1 MSSVMTSYPHLAHY
15 VFNLLATSLASPP
28 RATPAHPLSVS
39 SSGESDGSD
48 EEAAPSNEEGPG
60 QEHQTPRKK
69 ATAPAATP
77 GVGSADK
84 ERLVR
89 QIVQLLDK
97 EEEEQ
102 VKDVLRPYLGD
113 LAKVSS
119 ERRKICVLG

>member
-1 MSSVMTSYPHLAHY
+1 
-15 VFNLLATSLASPP
+15 
-28 RATPAHPLSVS
+28 
-39 SSGESDGSD
+39 
-48 EEAAPSNEEGPG
+48 
-60 QEHQTPRKK
+60 
-69 ATAPAATP
+69 
-77 GVGSADK
+77 VGSADK

-119 ERRKICVLG
+119 ERRKICVFG